1 MRILRELG
9 LILAFGF
16 LGEGISHYLPLGIPA
31 SVLGMVLMLAALGI
45 KLIKPEQLGA
55 TADFL
60 SANMSFFFLPA
71 AVTVLENY
79 GYIQPVLIKLFL
91 IVLISTFVT
100 FFVTYGTVRFF
111 RMILSKQ
118 G

>member
-1 MRILRELG
+1 MHILRQLG

-16 LGEGISHYLPLGIPA
+16 LGEIISHYLPLGMPA
-31 SVLGMVLMLAALGI
+31 SVLGMILMLVALGI
-45 KLIKPEQLGA
+45 KLVKPEHLGV
-55 TADFL
+55 TAGFL

-79 GYIQPVLIKLFL
+79 GYIQPVLIKLLL
-91 IVLISTFVT
+91 IVLISTVVT
-100 FFVTYGTVRFF
+100 FFLTYGTVRLF